1 MKRSFVIIIGI
12 LMACTTKVLAVDH
25 IMFTPLDTTQLPI
38 IKESRTGGGIV
49 RTALAGNMMWK
60 NTYANLVRNNFS
72 AKSVKQVMDLLF
84 NTTHRHM
91 VSISCAYWSE
101 NVNGDS
107 LLVSGKIYLP
117 KNRNLRGIVVVNHY
131 TITTNYE
138 APSNL
143 FQMDC
148 IYAMKDYAVVMPDY
162 EGYGLSADEQ
172 HPYLH
177 WRSAAKTAIDLLD
190 CMPDI
195 LDYYGYT
202 YPNDVVITG
211 YSQGGAVALG
221 VARMIEEMGEQDK
234 WQDNEIDWT
243 VRKLYAGAG
252 PYDPATTYVHS
263 VNHGTIG
270 IPAAIPLIVLGLCDA
285 YDLPCSAEDFFVE
298 PLLSNYEDWVLSKQY
313 TVGEI
318 NQRMGSTRMAE
329 LMTAEALDMN
339 SPIARML
346 YEVLRWNSN
355 VGYDLQSPAYFLHSV
370 DDVVVPLI
378 NTANLINNMPNDED
392 ISYDIDHYGSHMEAS
407 IPFMKYVYQDI

>member
-1 MKRSFVIIIGI
+1 
-12 LMACTTKVLAVDH
+12 MACTTKVLAVDH

-221 VARMIEEMGEQDK
+221 VARMLEEEPSDR
-234 WQDNEIDWT
+234 WT
-243 VRKLYAGAG
+243 IRKLYAGAG
-252 PYDPATTYVHS
+252 PYDPAATYDYCVERDS
-263 VNHGTIG
+263 MG
-270 IPAAIPLIVLGLCDA
+270 IPGAIPMIVMGMSAA
-285 YDLPCSAEDFFVE
+285 YDLNFQLEDFFLE
-298 PLLSNYEDWVLSKQY
+298 PLLSNYDEWVVSKQY
-313 TVGEI
+313 TVSQIGEL
-318 NQRMGSTRMAE
+318 MGSTRMTE
-329 LMTAEALDMN
+329 LMLPQALDRQN
-339 SPIARML
+339 ELTELL
-346 YEVLRWNSN
+346 YNALKENSN
-355 VGYDLQSPAYFLHSV
+355 VGYNLQSPAYFMHSI
-370 DDVVVPLI
+370 DDDIVPIINSLELQQQMPDSSNVV
-378 NTANLINNMPNDED
+378 
-392 ISYDIDHYGSHMEAS
+392 YDFGHYGTHMGGAVL
-407 IPFMKYVYQDI
+407 FTKYVYQDL

>member
-1 MKRSFVIIIGI
+1 
-12 LMACTTKVLAVDH
+12 MACTTKVLAVDY

-38 IKESRTGGGIV
+38 IKESRIGGGIV

-72 AKSVKQVMDLLF
+72 AKSVKQLMDLLF

-221 VARMIEEMGEQDK
+221 VARMLEEEPSDR
-234 WQDNEIDWT
+234 WT
-243 VRKLYAGAG
+243 IRKLYAGAG
-252 PYDPATTYVHS
+252 PYDPAATYDYCVERDS
-263 VNHGTIG
+263 MG
-270 IPAAIPLIVLGLCDA
+270 IPGAIPMIVMGMSAA
-285 YDLPCSAEDFFVE
+285 YDLNFQLEDFFLE
-298 PLLSNYEDWVLSKQY
+298 PLLSNYDEWVVSKQY
-313 TVGEI
+313 TVSQIGEL
-318 NQRMGSTRMAE
+318 MGSTRMTE
-329 LMTAEALDMN
+329 LMLPQALDRQN
-339 SPIARML
+339 ELTELL
-346 YEVLRWNSN
+346 YNALKENSN
-355 VGYDLQSPAYFLHSV
+355 VGYNLQSPAYFMHSI
-370 DDVVVPLI
+370 DDDIVPIINSLELQQQMPDSSNVV
-378 NTANLINNMPNDED
+378 
-392 ISYDIDHYGSHMEAS
+392 YDFGHYGTHMGGAVL
-407 IPFMKYVYQDI
+407 FTKYVYQDV

>member
-1 MKRSFVIIIGI
+1 
-12 LMACTTKVLAVDH
+12 MACTTKVLAVDH

-138 APSNL
+138 APSNQ

-221 VARMIEEMGEQDK
+221 VARMLEEEPSDR
-234 WQDNEIDWT
+234 WT
-243 VRKLYAGAG
+243 IRKLYAGAG
-252 PYDPATTYVHS
+252 PYDPAATYDYCVERDS
-263 VNHGTIG
+263 MG
-270 IPAAIPLIVLGLCDA
+270 IPGAIPMIVMGMSAA
-285 YDLPCSAEDFFVE
+285 YDLNFQLEDFFLE
-298 PLLSNYEDWVLSKQY
+298 PLLSNYDEWVVSKQY
-313 TVGEI
+313 TVSQIGEL
-318 NQRMGSTRMAE
+318 MGSTRMTE
-329 LMTAEALDMN
+329 LMLPQALDRQN
-339 SPIARML
+339 ELTELL
-346 YEVLRWNSN
+346 YNALKENSN
-355 VGYDLQSPAYFLHSV
+355 VGYNLQSPAYFMHSI
-370 DDVVVPLI
+370 DDDIVPIINSLELQQQMPDSSNVV
-378 NTANLINNMPNDED
+378 
-392 ISYDIDHYGSHMEAS
+392 YDFGHYGTHMGGAVL
-407 IPFMKYVYQDI
+407 FTKYVYQDL

>member
-1 MKRSFVIIIGI
+1 
-12 LMACTTKVLAVDH
+12 MACTTKVLAVDH

-38 IKESRTGGGIV
+38 IKESRTGGDIV

-221 VARMIEEMGEQDK
+221 VARMLEEEPSDR
-234 WQDNEIDWT
+234 WT
-243 VRKLYAGAG
+243 IRKLYAGAG
-252 PYDPATTYVHS
+252 PYDPAATYDYCVERDS
-263 VNHGTIG
+263 MG
-270 IPAAIPLIVLGLCDA
+270 IPGAIPMIVMGMSAA
-285 YDLPCSAEDFFVE
+285 YDLNFQLEDFFLE
-298 PLLSNYEDWVLSKQY
+298 PLLSNYDEWVVSKQY
-313 TVGEI
+313 TVSQIGEL
-318 NQRMGSTRMAE
+318 MGSTRMTE
-329 LMTAEALDMN
+329 LMLPQALDRQN
-339 SPIARML
+339 ELTELL
-346 YEVLRWNSN
+346 YNALKENSN
-355 VGYDLQSPAYFLHSV
+355 VGYNLQSPAYFMHSI
-370 DDVVVPLI
+370 DDDIVPIINSLELQQQMPDSSNVV
-378 NTANLINNMPNDED
+378 
-392 ISYDIDHYGSHMEAS
+392 YDFGHYGTHMGGAVL
-407 IPFMKYVYQDI
+407 FTKYVYQDL

>member
-1 MKRSFVIIIGI
+1 
-12 LMACTTKVLAVDH
+12 MACTTKVLAVDH

-143 FQMDC
+143 FQIDC

-221 VARMIEEMGEQDK
+221 VARMLEEEPSDR
-234 WQDNEIDWT
+234 WT
-243 VRKLYAGAG
+243 IRKLYAGAG
-252 PYDPATTYVHS
+252 PYDPAATYDYCVERDS
-263 VNHGTIG
+263 MG
-270 IPAAIPLIVLGLCDA
+270 IPGAIPMIVMGMSAA
-285 YDLPCSAEDFFVE
+285 YDLNFQLEDFFLE
-298 PLLSNYEDWVLSKQY
+298 PLLSNYDEWVVSKQY
-313 TVGEI
+313 TVSQIGEL
-318 NQRMGSTRMAE
+318 MGSTRMTE
-329 LMTAEALDMN
+329 LMLPQALDRQN
-339 SPIARML
+339 ELTELL
-346 YEVLRWNSN
+346 YNALKENSN
-355 VGYDLQSPAYFLHSV
+355 VGYNLQSPAYFMHSI
-370 DDVVVPLI
+370 DDDIVPIINSLELQQQMPDSSNVV
-378 NTANLINNMPNDED
+378 
-392 ISYDIDHYGSHMEAS
+392 YDFGHYGTHMGGAVL
-407 IPFMKYVYQDI
+407 FTKYVYQDL

>member
-1 MKRSFVIIIGI
+1 MKISFVIIIGI

-221 VARMIEEMGEQDK
+221 VARMLEEEPSDR
-234 WQDNEIDWT
+234 WT
-243 VRKLYAGAG
+243 IRKLYAGAG
-252 PYDPATTYVHS
+252 PYDPAATYDYCVERDS
-263 VNHGTIG
+263 MG
-270 IPAAIPLIVLGLCDA
+270 IPGAIPMIVMGMSAA
-285 YDLPCSAEDFFVE
+285 YDLNFQLEDFFLE
-298 PLLSNYEDWVLSKQY
+298 PLLSNYDEWVVSKQY
-313 TVGEI
+313 TVSQIGEL
-318 NQRMGSTRMAE
+318 MGSTRMTE
-329 LMTAEALDMN
+329 LMLPQALDRQN
-339 SPIARML
+339 ELTELL
-346 YEVLRWNSN
+346 YNALKENSN
-355 VGYDLQSPAYFLHSV
+355 VGYNLQSPAYFMHSI
-370 DDVVVPLI
+370 DDDIVPIINSLELQQQMPDSSNVV
-378 NTANLINNMPNDED
+378 
-392 ISYDIDHYGSHMEAS
+392 YDFGHYGTHMGGAVL
-407 IPFMKYVYQDI
+407 FTKYVYQDL

>member
-1 MKRSFVIIIGI
+1 
-12 LMACTTKVLAVDH
+12 
-25 IMFTPLDTTQLPI
+25 
-38 IKESRTGGGIV
+38 
-49 RTALAGNMMWK
+49 MWK

-221 VARMIEEMGEQDK
+221 VARMLEEEPSDR
-234 WQDNEIDWT
+234 WT
-243 VRKLYAGAG
+243 IRKLYAGAG
-252 PYDPATTYVHS
+252 PYDPAATYDYCVERDS
-263 VNHGTIG
+263 MG
-270 IPAAIPLIVLGLCDA
+270 IPGAIPMIVMGMSAA
-285 YDLPCSAEDFFVE
+285 YDLNFQLEDFFLE
-298 PLLSNYEDWVLSKQY
+298 PLLSNYDEWVVSKQY
-313 TVGEI
+313 TVSQIGEL
-318 NQRMGSTRMAE
+318 MGSTRMTE
-329 LMTAEALDMN
+329 LMLPQALDRQN
-339 SPIARML
+339 ELTELL
-346 YEVLRWNSN
+346 YNALKENSN
-355 VGYDLQSPAYFLHSV
+355 VGYNLQSPAYFMHSI
-370 DDVVVPLI
+370 DDDIVPIINSLELQQQMPDSSNVV
-378 NTANLINNMPNDED
+378 
-392 ISYDIDHYGSHMEAS
+392 YDFGHYGTHMGGAVL
-407 IPFMKYVYQDI
+407 FTKYVYQDL